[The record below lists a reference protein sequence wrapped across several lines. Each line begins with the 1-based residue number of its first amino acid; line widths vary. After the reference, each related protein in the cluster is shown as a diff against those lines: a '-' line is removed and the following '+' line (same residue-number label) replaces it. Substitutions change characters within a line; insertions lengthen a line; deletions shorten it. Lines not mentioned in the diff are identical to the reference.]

1 MSALLDII
9 IIVIIGLSVFLA
21 AKRGFI
27 KTLLGSV
34 SFILA
39 IIISIAFLDPL
50 KGSFINSSMAESAKN
65 SISDAV
71 AGLVSSDSDSYDP
84 ALLEDNTAFIKMMSV
99 FGIDEEELS
108 QKWDEWRHQNT
119 ESLRT
124 SLEEY
129 IAEPVVDAVAT
140 ATAFIVLFAGTLI
153 LLKLVTFLLD
163 RFAKLPVLKQANT
176 FLGVILGVIMAVL
189 YVYLFVAVINILLP
203 FGRELGWGVFQN
215 VRTEDTLLFGWFADN
230 NLFNLFLG

>member
-9 IIVIIGLSVFLA
+9 IIVIIGVSVFLA

-27 KTLLGSV
+27 KTLLGGA

-50 KGSFINSSMAESAKN
+50 KGSFVNSSMAESAKN

-84 ALLEDNTAFIKMMSV
+84 ALLENNAAFIKMMSV

-119 ESLRT
+119 ESLRS

-189 YVYLFVAVINILLP
+189 YVYLFVAVVNILLP
-203 FGRELGWGVFQN
+203 FGRELGWGIFQN